1 MNISI
6 DGIIQD
12 HNNITIWAHYLRNS
26 RTSISVKK
34 SKESIFQVCEE
45 LLNNLYNSKE
55 ISSLPMEHHKVQAAK
70 EDIQKIIFNN
80 NFEITTIAELLQ
92 NKQWDEQKIKCFVS
106 LLENKKSD
114 LLYTSLIHHNSSYG
128 ESVVSFNW
136 LLKMVFGIND
146 LKTFNYPLLQLIFS
160 TINSNGEQ
168 KQQTYDINKEM
179 LAKLISALEDVE
191 GM

>member
-12 HNNITIWAHYLRNS
+12 HITICAHYLRNS

-55 ISSLPMEHHKVQAAK
+55 ISSLPMEQHKVQAAK

-106 LLENKKSD
+106 LLESKKSD